1 MNNAIL
7 SIRVGLTFLIGLG
20 LIWATY
26 ETLSES
32 TLFRDKNVY
41 QVRGEFI
48 TLKQLK
54 SKDEVRLS
62 GVRIGNVKETKLVNG
77 KAVAILDIEEKY
89 QIPEGSYATID
100 MAGLLG
106 ANFVAINAP
115 EDWGNQFLKP
125 NSTIPTQSTPDLN
138 SLLSQVGG
146 IGDKIE
152 GLVAG
157 FSGEEGTG
165 GLSGIFDGVAK
176 KIEKVVDDNAADLH
190 AAIENLNRVSTN
202 LAEAKGTLGK
212 LINDPE
218 AYDKLLTIAT
228 NLESASKDVH
238 DVIADVRVVFDDV
251 KKGQGA
257 LGMLIYNEKVG
268 EDISRITGNINKF
281 SEQLTSGKG
290 TLGRLIMEDGLY
302 ENTQKLISK
311 ANKTLDGMGE
321 SGPITA
327 VGAAAGALF

>member
-1 MNNAIL
+1 MNNVLL

-32 TLFRDKNVY
+32 TLFGEKNVY

-62 GVRIGNVKETKLVNG
+62 GVRIGSVKETRLVNG

-106 ANFVAINAP
+106 SNYVAINAP
-115 EDWGNQFLKP
+115 ENWGSQFLKP
-125 NSTIPTQSTPDLN
+125 NATIPTQSTPDLN

-152 GLVAG
+152 GLV
-157 FSGEEGTG
+157 SGMSGDEGTG
-165 GLSGIFDGVAK
+165 GLTGIFDGVAR
-176 KIEKVVDDNAADLH
+176 KIEKVVDDNSANLH
-190 AAIENLNRVSTN
+190 AAIENLNRVSAN

-218 AYDKLLTIAT
+218 AYDKLMKIAT
-228 NLESASKDVH
+228 NLESASSDVQG
-238 DVIADVRVVFDDV
+238 VLADVRLVFEDI
-251 KKGQGA
+251 KKGEGA
-257 LGMLIYNEKVG
+257 LGTLIYNKKIG
-268 EDISRITGNINKF
+268 EDIARVTENINKI
-281 SEQLTSGKG
+281 SEQLSSGKG
-290 TLGRLIMEDGLY
+290 TLGRLIMDDGMY
-302 ENTQKLISK
+302 ESTEQLISK

-327 VGAAAGALF
+327 VGATAGALF